1 MTNSTAAR
9 LNLLRLAGIGL
20 SVALWFFFLK
30 MALHTSRNPVLLSR
44 YSVEY
49 AILLG
54 TILVLAVVFT
64 SLQWPAV
71 YRRMYAVRH
80 TLISIFIVSPLLA
93 GAAIEISLRYFNLL
107 GASFYGEIRR
117 YMTVLAPDENLSFR
131 NPVRHRGIYQGV
143 EIATN
148 EIGLRERPL
157 SPPSNE
163 RWRVLVLGDSVA
175 FGWGVRVE
183 DTFSRQLETDLR
195 QELHIRAETV
205 NSGVPGYN
213 TRQGSAFLAQYYENV
228 KPDLI
233 LLLYVD
239 NDIDTIDSE
248 RTHMGIRPNLW
259 KNPTGVADYYLSW
272 SRLYFMARHLTP
284 VLLSAVTGSFSDP
297 RTAPG
302 WRESMESLAATAR
315 FCRERN
321 VPLVVLQF
329 RMVSNALQNALNEDI
344 TSLAGKEGFHY
355 CDTLPWFQGRN
366 LRELTNSF
374 IDTHPNANGHRVLA
388 AGALSYLTR
397 EGLVPGCGAVTD
409 GNALG
414 RDATR
419 SVCIQA
425 R

>member
-1 MTNSTAAR
+1 MTKSGAAR
-9 LNLLRLAGIGL
+9 WNLLRLAGMGL
-20 SVALWFFFLK
+20 SLALWLCFLK
-30 MALHTSRNPVLLSR
+30 MAFHRSGNPVLFSR

-49 AILLG
+49 AFLVGI
-54 TILVLAVVFT
+54 ILVLALVFT
-64 SLQWPAV
+64 SLLCPAV
-71 YRRMYAVRH
+71 YRRLYAVRH
-80 TLISIFIVSPLLA
+80 TLISIFLVSPLLA

-107 GASFYGEIRR
+107 GASFYGEIRK

-131 NPVRHRGIYQGV
+131 NPIRHRGIYQGV

-148 EIGLRERPL
+148 EMGLRERPL
-157 SPPSNE
+157 SPPSGE
-163 RWRVLVLGDSVA
+163 RRRILVLGDSVA
-175 FGWGVRVE
+175 FGWGVRIE

-195 QELHIRAETV
+195 QKLNIYAETV

-213 TRQGSAFLAQYYENV
+213 TKQETAFLAQYYESL

-233 LLLYVD
+233 LLLYVN
-239 NDIDTIDSE
+239 NDIDTIDRE
-248 RTHMGIRPNLW
+248 RTHMGIRPDLW

-284 VLLSAVTGSFSDP
+284 VLFSAMIGPFTDV

-302 WRESMESLAATAR
+302 WQQSMESLAAMAR
-315 FCRERN
+315 YCRERN
-321 VPLVVLQF
+321 VPLVVFQF
-329 RMVSNALQNALNEDI
+329 RMVSNALENALKNDI
-344 TSLAGKEGFHY
+344 TGVAGKEGFHY

-374 IDTHPNANGHRVLA
+374 IDTHPNAKGHRILA

-397 EGLVPGCGAVTD
+397 EGLVPSC
-409 GNALG
+409 
-414 RDATR
+414 DAFKGSNSAEQDTTQ
-419 SVCIQA
+419 SVGIQA

>member
-1 MTNSTAAR
+1 
-9 LNLLRLAGIGL
+9 
-20 SVALWFFFLK
+20 
-30 MALHTSRNPVLLSR
+30 
-44 YSVEY
+44 
-49 AILLG
+49 
-54 TILVLAVVFT
+54 
-64 SLQWPAV
+64 
-71 YRRMYAVRH
+71 
-80 TLISIFIVSPLLA
+80 
-93 GAAIEISLRYFNLL
+93 
-107 GASFYGEIRR
+107 
-117 YMTVLAPDENLSFR
+117 MTVLAPDENLSFR
-131 NPVRHRGIYQGV
+131 NPFQHRATYQGV

-148 EIGLRERPL
+148 EMGLRERPM

-163 RWRVLVLGDSVA
+163 RWRILVLGDSVA
-175 FGWGVRVE
+175 FGWGVRIE

-195 QELHIRAETV
+195 QKLNISAETV

-213 TRQGSAFLAQYYENV
+213 TKQESAFLAQYYESL
-228 KPDLI
+228 KPDLV

-272 SRLYFMARHLTP
+272 SRLYFMVRHLTP
-284 VLLSAVTGSFSDP
+284 VLLSAMTGSFSDV

-302 WRESMESLAATAR
+302 WRESMESLAAMAR
-315 FCRERN
+315 HCRERS
-321 VPLVVLQF
+321 VPLVVFQF
-329 RMVSNALQNALNEDI
+329 RMVSNPLENALKEDI
-344 TSLAGKEGFHY
+344 TSAAGKESFHY

-374 IDTHPNANGHRVLA
+374 IDTHPNAKGHRILA

-397 EGLVPGCGAVTD
+397 ERLVPGCDAPKD
-409 GNALG
+409 GNPVG
-414 RDATR
+414 RDATQ